1 VEMESRWSALPHGPT
16 TAGSSPRRPSSPGCR
31 LPVTFKVVR
40 TSCIEEGQI
49 VAYLSRSR
57 PLFLQR
63 SYKLAVGRASVLTTM
78 ETDAPALP
86 FCSRNRSDV
95 ERADNVLELK

>member
-1 VEMESRWSALPHGPT
+1 
-16 TAGSSPRRPSSPGCR
+16 
-31 LPVTFKVVR
+31 VTFKVVR

-57 PLFLQR
+57 PLFLQC
-63 SYKLAVGRASVLTTM
+63 SYKLAVGRASVLTTMETTM

>member
-1 VEMESRWSALPHGPT
+1 M
-16 TAGSSPRRPSSPGCR
+16 
-31 LPVTFKVVR
+31 TFKVVR

-78 ETDAPALP
+78 ETDAPTLP